1 MPFYSDTQTET
12 SYSCKKRK
20 TDLIVQKDE
29 LFVDWSNMLTFGKYK
44 GKYLKDIPEYW
55 LKSALPFVEDKKWNK
70 EIIKIKEELKRRN
83 IKKH

>member
-1 MPFYSDTQTET
+1 MTKLDWN
-12 SYSCKKRK
+12 RK
-20 TDLIVQKDE
+20 ENQKTKSKIRGY
-29 LFVDWSNMLTFGKYK
+29 FVDWSNMLTFGKYK